1 FPRPYSPLVTLSKN
15 SPSGSLCLSSKK
27 TTVVL
32 DLRCVAGGSEGVG
45 TKGVA
50 ALPFALPLAGR
61 TKGWGFEGADARVIF
76 GGKPPLSV

>member
-1 FPRPYSPLVTLSKN
+1 
-15 SPSGSLCLSSKK
+15 
-27 TTVVL
+27 
-32 DLRCVAGGSEGVG
+32 VAGGSEGVG

-76 GGKPPLSV
+76 GGKPPFSVWKTAFFSCLSLIISCI